1 MTMTSIR
8 AESYDVLSNISFI
21 EEFNAKIKKLYAD
34 YNRAI
39 AENKYERA
47 IEVGIGILKELLEV
61 ARSHVISNLRS
72 IEVRGIVE
80 DILAHHEKN
89 LGYVEG
95 IEEAISELPPLYSYE
110 MRERAITALSSSIQE
125 LFSFILGALMVIVD
139 IYSSSVNVRNSNNS
153 DEMNFI

>member
-139 IYSSSVNVRNSNNS
+139 IYSSSVNVRNSNNF

>member
-1 MTMTSIR
+1 MTSIR